1 MFLIDSNIFLEIL
14 LKQKKKEECKRFL
27 AGNIDALYITDFSLH
42 SIGVI
47 LFKYGNEKIFVKFA
61 EDVLPNVKVITL
73 PIEQYV
79 ELGDIKKKDNLD
91 FDDAYQ
97 YLVSK
102 HYKLKIATMDSD
114 FKKVKDLEVVFL

>member
-1 MFLIDSNIFLEIL
+1 
-14 LKQKKKEECKRFL
+14 
-27 AGNIDALYITDFSLH
+27 
-42 SIGVI
+42 VI
-47 LFKYGNEKIFVKFA
+47 LFKYGNEKIFAKFA
-61 EDVLPNVKVITL
+61 EDVLPNVKVIAL

-102 HYKLKIATMDSD
+102 QYNLKVVTMDLD
-114 FKKVKDLEVVFL
+114 FKKVKDLEVIFL